1 MKKSLLAILLAVA
14 LVAPVFAT
22 EKGDMEIVGKLG
34 LNLTPNVAASG
45 DVSKKG
51 YFRPWTFKD
60 TDVDTNMSV
69 LIGAEFFYYLN
80 KNVALGFGIN
90 NNFNAE
96 LKDLTVG
103 DMKFESEIGFTN
115 FYFAVKP
122 KIEMQS
128 EIFNSIYFVGQLGYG
143 ILRFDS
149 DYEGDKL
156 SKADGN
162 GLYWGIGAGTE
173 IYKNFIVELLYS
185 FDYGKTKAKGGYS
198 LYPEIDTT
206 YKILKLNIGYKFN
219 I

>member
-1 MKKSLLAILLAVA
+1 MKKSLLAVLLAVA
-14 LVAPVFAT
+14 LAAPVFAT
-22 EKGDMEIVGKLG
+22 EKGDMGIVGKLG

-51 YFRPWTFKD
+51 YFRPYIFEN
-60 TDVDTNMSV
+60 TDANANMSV

-90 NNFNAE
+90 NNFNAN
-96 LKDLTVG
+96 LKDMEVNGL
-103 DMKFESEIGFTN
+103 KFESEIGFTN

-122 KIEMQS
+122 KIELES
-128 EIFNSIYFVGQLGYG
+128 EIFNSVYFLGHLGYG
-143 ILRFDS
+143 ILRFEAIGW
-149 DYEGDKL
+149 DYKISE
-156 SKADGN
+156 AEGN

-185 FDYGKTKAKGGYS
+185 ANYGSIKR
-198 LYPEIDTT
+198 DTNGDTADLT
-206 YKILKLNIGYKFN
+206 YTTLTLNVGYKFA

>member
-1 MKKSLLAILLAVA
+1 MKKSLLAVLLAAA
-14 LVAPVFAT
+14 LAAPVFAT

-90 NNFNAE
+90 NNFNAD
-96 LKDLTVG
+96 LKDMEVNGL
-103 DMKFESEIGFTN
+103 KFESEIGFTN
-115 FYFAVKP
+115 LYFAVKP

-128 EIFNSIYFVGQLGYG
+128 EIFNSIYFIGQLGYG
-143 ILRFDS
+143 ILRFENS
-149 DYEGDKL
+149 GEVAKICE
-156 SKADGN
+156 SDGN

-185 FDYGKTKAKGGYS
+185 VNYGSIKTVMYMNGTADLTY
-198 LYPEIDTT
+198 TT
-206 YKILKLNIGYKFN
+206 LTLNVGYKFS

>member
-1 MKKSLLAILLAVA
+1 MKKSLLAVLLAAA

-60 TDVDTNMSV
+60 TDEDTNMSV

-156 SKADGN
+156 SEADGN

-185 FDYGKTKAKGGYS
+185 VNYGSIKAVKFLNGTADLTY
-198 LYPEIDTT
+198 TT
-206 YKILKLNIGYKFN
+206 LTLNVGYKFS